1 MLFSDVPRQ
10 HWSCCMLGM
19 LAGDKGFHCHAS
31 FYAARI
37 SSRNSNRA
45 HNNKMLFHGPS
56 ANPSWG
62 VNIMATFERCI
73 ARHSDEF
80 HKCCYASAVEK
91 RERYRW
97 HYYRV
102 KKQVEEQESEGP
114 FVVQGT
120 SIDQERSRSGSR
132 SRTRLN
138 RRPRNRSRPESAV
151 GKSRRNR
158 ERTFN
163 RHQEPQIDSQE

>member
-1 MLFSDVPRQ
+1 
-10 HWSCCMLGM
+10 MLGM
-19 LAGDKGFHCHAS
+19 LAGNKGFHCHAS

-45 HNNKMLFHGPS
+45 HNNKMLFHGPA

-62 VNIMATFERCI
+62 TDIMATFERCI

-97 HYYRV
+97 HFYRQ
-102 KKQVEEQESEGP
+102 KKQVQEQESEGP
-114 FVVQGT
+114 FVVQET
-120 SIDQERSRSGSR
+120 SHDQERSRSGLR
-132 SRTRLN
+132 SRARSN
-138 RRPRNRSRPESAV
+138 GRPRNRSRSEFAV
-151 GKSRRNR
+151 ANSGRNR
-158 ERTFN
+158 DGTINQQRV
-163 RHQEPQIDSQE
+163 RQIDLQE